1 MWVSIFLCI
10 RGVWLYLCDMIKL
23 KDLVYNRS
31 KEFLNWFG
39 DSKVVDKDN
48 NPLVVYKGYYPFDGE
63 GKEIKKIH
71 RPGEFPTFNK
81 RGEPYDVNEKG
92 VTLAGF
98 FTDDILV
105 PKMFMFSKKSVLK
118 SFYLKIEKPYI
129 IDMKGGF
136 SGNAQFGEEGR
147 PFRDAIRSGKYDG
160 VFILNTK
167 DEGNVYVPL
176 RPNQI
181 KSTDNVV
188 FDPNDDEFMKE
199 RS

>member
-1 MWVSIFLCI
+1 M
-10 RGVWLYLCDMIKL
+10 RYMIKL

-48 NPLVVYKGYYPFDGE
+48 NPLVVYKGYYPFDRE
-63 GKEIKKIH
+63 GKEIKKIQ
-71 RPGEFPTFNK
+71 RPEEFPTLNKVFNK
-81 RGEPYDVNEKG
+81 VGEPYDVNEKG
-92 VTLAGF
+92 VMLAGF
-98 FTDDILV
+98 FTDDKLV
-105 PKMFMFSKKSVLK
+105 PKKFMFSKESVLK
-118 SFYLKIEKPYI
+118 SFYLKIQKPYI
-129 IDMKGGF
+129 IDVKGGF
-136 SGNAQFGEEGR
+136 SANVQFGDEGI

-167 DEGNVYVPL
+167 DEGNVYIPL
-176 RPNQI
+176 KANQI

-199 RS
+199 RMK

>member
-1 MWVSIFLCI
+1 MGTV
-10 RGVWLYLCDMIKL
+10 GGLYLCDMIKL
-23 KDLVYNRS
+23 KDLVYSRS

-63 GKEIKKIH
+63 GKEIKKIQ
-71 RPGEFPTFNK
+71 RPSAFPTFTK
-81 RGEPYDVNEKG
+81 SGELYDVNEKD
-92 VTLAGF
+92 VMLAGF
-98 FTDDILV
+98 FTDDTLV
-105 PKMFMFSKKSVLK
+105 AKKFMLSKSSVIR
-118 SFYLKIEKPYI
+118 SFYLKIENPYI

-136 SGNAQFGEEGR
+136 SGHAQFGESGR
-147 PFRDAIRSGKYDG
+147 LFRDAIRSGKYDG

-176 RPNQI
+176 RSNQI

-199 RS
+199 GC